1 MWSIRGKASIDG
13 SCVFALEFHQMGCWG
28 QLVCGGEG
36 CSVADRKGT
45 WIGSLPKLA
54 DKIGV
59 LVEGRGRW

>member
-1 MWSIRGKASIDG
+1 M
-13 SCVFALEFHQMGCWG
+13 
-28 QLVCGGEG
+28 CGGEG